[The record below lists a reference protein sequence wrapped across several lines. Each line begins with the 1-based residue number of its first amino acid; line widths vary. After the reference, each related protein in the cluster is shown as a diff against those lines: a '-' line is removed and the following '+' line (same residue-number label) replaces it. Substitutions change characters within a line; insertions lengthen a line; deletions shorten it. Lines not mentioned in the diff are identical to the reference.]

1 MNTMT
6 ISVNKLMNYVAIV
19 LDLIHCQEW
28 AALEKVA
35 TEHKLFKA
43 VSEHIQKCDEFNGM
57 TLLHAVVKY
66 NPPLHILEAMIHAHG
81 DALKGQD
88 CVGRTPLH
96 VACGTGADDLIIR
109 RLVKAYFQACDLQD
123 EDGRLPLH
131 LACDTECVL
140 FEGDDQIQRARAP
153 PTVDVVKALLSGSL
167 RSVLVEDED
176 EMSPL
181 EYAIV
186 SDANINL
193 VKLLQKASMTL
204 RRRDNQTS
212 KDAAKRLSKG
222 PIEPIVPLPR
232 SVLSYC

>member
-1 MNTMT
+1 MT
-6 ISVNKLMNYVAIV
+6 ISVNKLLNYVTVV

-28 AALEKVA
+28 AAIEKVA
-35 TEHKLFKA
+35 NEQKLFKA

-66 NPPLHILEAMIHAHG
+66 NPPLRVLEAMIHAHG
-81 DALKGQD
+81 DALKGRD

-96 VACGTGADDLIIR
+96 VACGTGADDLIIH
-109 RLVKAYFQACDLQD
+109 RLVKAYPQACDLQD

-131 LACDTECVL
+131 LACDNECVL
-140 FEGDDQIQRARAP
+140 FEGDDQTPRAP
-153 PTVDVVKALLSGSL
+153 PTVDVVRTLLTGSL

-186 SDANINL
+186 SDANINV

-204 RRRDNQTS
+204 RRRDAQTGKDPAEIAS
-212 KDAAKRLSKG
+212 KEMK
-222 PIEPIVPLPR
+222 PIAPLPR

>member
-1 MNTMT
+1 MT
-6 ISVNKLMNYVAIV
+6 LSINKLMNYVAIV

-35 TEHKLFKA
+35 TEHKLFK
-43 VSEHIQKCDEFNGM
+43 VISEHIQKCDEFNGM

-66 NPPLHILEAMIHAHG
+66 NPPLHILDAMIHAHG
-81 DALKGQD
+81 DALMGQD

-96 VACGTGADDLIIR
+96 VACGTGASAEIIR
-109 RLVKAYFQACDLQD
+109 RLVKAYPQACDLQD

-131 LACDTECVL
+131 IACDIECVL
-140 FEGDDQIQRARAP
+140 FEGDLTERAP
-153 PTVDVVKALLSGSL
+153 PTIDVVRALLSGSL

-176 EMSPL
+176 EMSPI

-186 SDANINL
+186 SDANINV

-204 RRRDNQTS
+204 RRKQVQARKAN
-212 KDAAKRLSKG
+212 AAARSYAAE
-222 PIEPIVPLPR
+222 IRPIVALPR

>member
-1 MNTMT
+1 
-6 ISVNKLMNYVAIV
+6 MNYVAVV

-28 AALEKVA
+28 ASLEKVA
-35 TEHKLFKA
+35 NERKLFKA

-66 NPPLHILEAMIHAHG
+66 NPPLHILDAMIDAHG

-96 VACGTGADDLIIR
+96 VACGTGASDQVIR
-109 RLVKAYFQACDLQD
+109 CLVKAYPQACDLQD

-131 LACDTECVL
+131 LACDNECVL
-140 FEGDDQIQRARAP
+140 FEGDDQTTREP
-153 PTVDVVKALLSGSL
+153 PTVEVVRALLSGSL

-186 SDANINL
+186 SDANIIV
-193 VKLLQKASMTL
+193 VKLLQRASMSL
-204 RRRDNQTS
+204 RRKDAQTS
-212 KDAAKRLSKG
+212 KDPAESASK
-222 PIEPIVPLPR
+222 ETKPIVPLPR

>member
-1 MNTMT
+1 MT
-6 ISVNKLMNYVAIV
+6 LSINKLMNYVAIV

-35 TEHKLFKA
+35 TEHKLFK
-43 VSEHIQKCDEFNGM
+43 VISEHIQKCDEFNGM

-66 NPPLHILEAMIHAHG
+66 NPPLHILDAMIDAHG
-81 DALKGQD
+81 DALMGQD

-96 VACGTGADDLIIR
+96 VACGTGASAEIIC
-109 RLVKAYFQACDLQD
+109 RLVKAYPQACDQHD

-140 FEGDDQIQRARAP
+140 FEGDQAERAP
-153 PTVDVVKALLSGSL
+153 PTIDVVRALLSGSL

-176 EMSPL
+176 EMSPI

-186 SDANINL
+186 SDANINV
-193 VKLLQKASMTL
+193 VKLLQKASMTV
-204 RRRDNQTS
+204 RRKEAQARKAKAAS
-212 KDAAKRLSKG
+212 ARSDAEEIK
-222 PIEPIVPLPR
+222 PLPR

>member
-1 MNTMT
+1 
-6 ISVNKLMNYVAIV
+6 MNYVAVV
-19 LDLIHCQEW
+19 LDLIHHEEW
-28 AALEKVA
+28 AALEKVVN
-35 TEHKLFKA
+35 EHKLFKA

-66 NPPLHILEAMIHAHG
+66 NPPPQILDAMIHAHG

-96 VACGTGADDLIIR
+96 VACGTGADDQVIR
-109 RLVKAYFQACDLQD
+109 RLVKAYPPACDLQD

-131 LACDTECVL
+131 LACDNECVL
-140 FEGDDQIQRARAP
+140 FEGDDQTPRAP
-153 PTVDVVKALLSGSL
+153 PTVDVIRSLLSGSL

-186 SDANINL
+186 SDANINV

-204 RRRDNQTS
+204 RR
-212 KDAAKRLSKG
+212 KDAQTRKVSVESAPKETK
-222 PIEPIVPLPR
+222 PIVPLPR